1 MPVKYTLN
9 NSDLSN
15 SDHRDWLVFAKRLHQ
30 DLLINN
36 KDRYGVEQKAD
47 IILDPGMFVDDNK
60 IYDLKKQHSREFKE
74 WYDNWKNGTNL
85 FWAWHSDE
93 LSIPKIYEVD
103 YKVIVT
109 PGSGFYAYEVWCKL
123 GRPDAKIIIY
133 DYNQHAINFQ
143 NALHKDFDGFD
154 YPAYVGE
161 YMDQNRELYSP
172 SNNDD
177 KIFDEEHWKEYLQ
190 LDRKILQTNLY
201 TDNIIFSYMFPPY
214 KGKTFFSISDIFDY
228 PESVLEYGYDKLQ
241 QAFLNFIRFGEQNV
255 GRPVIYFEKPRSSYY
270 FPDTEEEHLCHEHEN
285 AKDFIKL
292 DDINMFIYSM
302 RFDHNLNKYI
312 KD

>member
-1 MPVKYTLN
+1 MPITYTLN
-9 NSDLSN
+9 NFDLSN

-30 DLLINN
+30 DLLVNN

-60 IYDLKKQHSREFKE
+60 IYDLKKQESQEFKE
-74 WYDNWKNGTNL
+74 WYEDWKNGTDL
-85 FWAWHSDE
+85 FWAYHSDE
-93 LSIPKIYEVD
+93 LSIPDIFKVD
-103 YKVIVT
+103 YKVIVA

-133 DYNQHAINFQ
+133 DYNPHAINFQ
-143 NALHKDFDGFD
+143 NALHKDFNGVD

-161 YMDQNRELYSP
+161 YMDRNRELYSP
-172 SNNDD
+172 SNNDE

-201 TDNIIFSYMFPPY
+201 TDNIIFSYMPF

-228 PESVLEYGYDKLQ
+228 PESILEYGYDKLQ
-241 QAFLNFIRFGEQNV
+241 QAFLNFIRSGTQNI
-255 GRPVIYFEKPRSSYY
+255 GRSMIYFEKPRNSYF
-270 FPDTEEEHLCHEHEN
+270 FPDTEEDIECHEHEDQ
-285 AKDFIKL
+285 KV
-292 DDINMFIYSM
+292 DDIDLFIYSM
-302 RFDHNLNKYI
+302 RFDYNLNKYK